1 MDLTPVGPS
10 VAPLA
15 FSSSSTDTSAI
26 ELPYAALNFGTPT
39 EKLLLGGELI
49 AVPSALLADEKIF
62 RSVLCPKSFW
72 SLSQASRDHLEH
84 FLPIPSTSST
94 IKPSVSVARRN
105 CGAPLD
111 ELLSCAFT
119 SDPNFCFGNPLAKF
133 FARIR
138 NGYFSSPEQV
148 QLRDHR
154 RVLYDHYI
162 RHYQMNLLK
171 TLLINSHVLLEQS
184 TMLNSLD
191 EHVRLNPRTFCSL
204 RKLAKHKEVR
214 ARAQLRAKRMI
225 KDCRVRAGQVEA
237 DGCSSDDSAPADDV
251 DDLAPVPPNA
261 RSTLYE
267 PKLSSVDLDLYQPS
281 RAKDVQTLYREY
293 ALLRETEP
301 DCPSLDISDIT
312 LEEVYE
318 RAGISFQAERNFSR
332 ITEQMVKQKQ
342 QQQQQHQQMNTMQPQ
357 TMPPN

>member
-1 MDLTPVGPS
+1 MKCRLDEMSFLDIGFIMIGSASAGTVTALASTIAAADSPS
-10 VAPLA
+10 TNGANLA
-15 FSSSSTDTSAI
+15 TTS
-26 ELPYAALNFGTPT
+26 

-49 AVPSALLADEKIF
+49 AVPSALLADKSIF
-62 RSVLCPKSFW
+62 CSVLSPKTFW
-72 SLSQASRDHLEH
+72 SLSQTSRDHLEN
-84 FLPIPSTSST
+84 FLPLPSITTATKFDRSR
-94 IKPSVSVARRN
+94 A
-105 CGAPLD
+105 LD
-111 ELLSCAFT
+111 KLLSCAFT
-119 SDPNFCFGNPLAKF
+119 NDPNFCFGNPLDKF

-171 TLLINSHVLLEQS
+171 TLLINSHVLLEQA
-184 TMLNSLD
+184 T
-191 EHVRLNPRTFCSL
+191 RLNVYDENVKLNPHSFLST

-214 ARAQLRAKRMI
+214 ARAHLRARRI
-225 KDCRVRAGQVEA
+225 IRECRVRAGQGEA
-237 DGCSSDDSAPADDV
+237 EVSSDDSATEDSEDVAPA
-251 DDLAPVPPNA
+251 APNA

-267 PKLSSVDLDLYQPS
+267 PKLSGADLDLYQPS
-281 RAKDVQTLYREY
+281 RANDVQTLYREY
-293 ALLRETEP
+293 ANLRETEP
-301 DCPSLDISDIT
+301 DCPSLDINDIT

-332 ITEQMVKQKQ
+332 ITEQMAKQKQ
-342 QQQQQHQQMNTMQPQ
+342 HQQQMNIIQ